1 MSLVFSFGSVISD
14 KNYKIPEGSTEITSA
29 DILKVI
35 NKEINEENK
44 ELKAQ
49 GENSI
54 PEIDLKSTKD
64 VNDDRLYPVLERVAK
79 KLNNKLDLNE
89 GPGGSVHNAQQALI
103 AIMGKAANK
112 IKIRH
117 KEASRSN
124 TIIFNINIDIINI
137 KIYGSNRPIKDIEL
151 TSDEIKEIQEA
162 KLLTFP
168 KSSINGYP
176 SVVGAII
183 KERAPGSKIVMNVHG
198 SNNIENMDLYRK
210 ANAWIGTVDEMEA
223 IDPAEVNEFL
233 KNGGIVVET
242 KGGDGLKIRY
252 GTEFNKS
259 YTTIKV
265 DPEQL
270 GGSKIGAG
278 NTIEGALFKYL
289 LGEIGKTGGSLEAM
303 MDTVAYLG
311 CAAASVVIGKKEAYL
326 TIDDHSQ
333 ILGNLKDIVDNDH
346 RHKSKEPQAAPI
358 KRNPK
363 PLGRQM

>member
-1 MSLVFSFGSVISD
+1 MSHVFSFGSVISD
-14 KNYKIPEGSTEITSA
+14 KNYTKREGSTEITSA
-29 DILKVI
+29 DILKTI

-44 ELKAQ
+44 ELKAK
-49 GENSI
+49 GENFI
-54 PEIDLKSTKD
+54 PEIDPKSTKD

-103 AIMGKAANK
+103 AIRGKAANK
-112 IKIRH
+112 IKMYH
-117 KEASRSN
+117 KPASISDT
-124 TIIFNINIDIINI
+124 TIFTVNGR

-151 TSDEIKEIQEA
+151 TDDEIKEIQEA

-168 KSSINGYP
+168 KSSINNNP

-183 KERAPGSKIVMNVHG
+183 NERALGSKIVMNVHG

-278 NTIEGALFKYL
+278 NTIEAALFKYM